1 MPDKSW
7 REYIIRHP
15 EGLADALSG
24 VLFGLGCEGITEE
37 EGAVRAYFPEDAD
50 TSAIDEA
57 ISAFEGVESS
67 HRVVEDQDW
76 YAGWKEGIGPFSVH
90 GLYICPPWKAE
101 DCHPGPGEKLVMMD
115 PGEAFGTGD
124 HESTVM
130 VIGLLKGW
138 AETQDG
144 IEGKRILDLGTGTG
158 ILSIAAYLYGVKD
171 ITAVDVEQKA
181 VETAGRNFALN
192 GMVGKVRMMPGSINE
207 AGRGYDLIL
216 ANIFQE
222 VLLELMPGISSA
234 LNPGGKVVVSGL
246 LIGQEEKVLDAV
258 ARSGMK
264 LDRTKTSNGWVSLTL
279 SA

>member
-1 MPDKSW
+1 MPEKYW

-24 VLFGLGCEGITEE
+24 VLFDLGCEGITEE

-57 ISAFEGVESS
+57 ISAFVGAEYS
-67 HRVVEDQDW
+67 HRLMEDQDW
-76 YAGWKEGIGPFSVH
+76 YAGWKEGFKPFSVH
-90 GLYICPPWKAE
+90 GLYVCPPWKAS
-101 DCHPGPGEKLVMMD
+101 DCHPGPDDKFILMD
-115 PGEAFGTGD
+115 PGQAFGTGD

-130 VIGLLKGW
+130 VIGMLKEW
-138 AETQDG
+138 AKTQDG

-158 ILSIAAYLYGVKD
+158 ILSVAAFQFGVRD
-171 ITAVDVEQKA
+171 ITAVDAEQKA

-192 GMVGKVRMMPGSINE
+192 GMVGNVRLMPGSINE

-234 LNPGGKVVVSGL
+234 LNPGGKLVLSGL
-246 LIGQEEKVLDAV
+246 LAGQEEKVLDAG

-264 LDRTKTSNGWVSLTL
+264 LDRKKTSNAWVSLML